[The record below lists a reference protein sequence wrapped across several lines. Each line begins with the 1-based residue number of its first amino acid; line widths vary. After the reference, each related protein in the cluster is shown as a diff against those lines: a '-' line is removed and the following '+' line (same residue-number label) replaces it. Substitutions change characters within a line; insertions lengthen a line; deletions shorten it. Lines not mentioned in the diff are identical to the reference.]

1 MCVRV
6 SCACVQL
13 SFFGQ
18 GMFIRRKGSHK
29 RGVSVEESSLC
40 GQKTGLDIRAP
51 PSRSF
56 FGNQHSFT
64 VPLPS
69 AAHRADE
76 WACRSLGDH
85 AAV

>member
-29 RGVSVEESSLC
+29 RGERGGVFC

-51 PSRSF
+51 PSY
-56 FGNQHSFT
+56 
-64 VPLPS
+64 
-69 AAHRADE
+69 
-76 WACRSLGDH
+76 
-85 AAV
+85 